1 MKSLKL
7 NRLIPVAA
15 MALALV
21 AGGAHAQ
28 RHPGM
33 GGPGMG
39 GPGMEGMMGGRAEHM
54 LDLVD
59 ATDAQRA
66 QIKTIMDAART
77 ELKTQHDALRSL
89 HEQGMT
95 LFTATNV
102 DAAAIE
108 ATRVKGSALHE
119 QISKRMSQ
127 AMIDVARVLTP
138 EQRAKLAAKMKARQ
152 ARMAEHMKSKSR
164 SGQ

>member
-1 MKSLKL
+1 MKSLNLK
-7 NRLIPVAA
+7 RLIPAAA

-21 AGGAHAQ
+21 AGGAQAQ

-33 GGPGMG
+33 GGPGM
-39 GPGMEGMMGGRAEHM
+39 MGGHVEHM

-59 ATDAQRA
+59 ATDAQRT
-66 QIKTIMDAART
+66 QIKTIMDTARN
-77 ELKTQHDALRSL
+77 ELKTSQDALRSL

-95 LFTATNV
+95 LFAATNV

-108 ATRVKGSALHE
+108 ALRVKGSALHE
-119 QISKRMSQ
+119 QVSKRMSQ

-138 EQRAKLAAKMKARQ
+138 EQRAKLAAKLKQRQ
-152 ARMAEHMKSKSR
+152 ARMAEHMKSR
-164 SGQ
+164 GGQ

>member
-1 MKSLKL
+1 MKSLNLK
-7 NRLIPVAA
+7 RLIPAAA

-21 AGGAHAQ
+21 AGGAQAQ

-33 GGPGMG
+33 GGPGMAG
-39 GPGMEGMMGGRAEHM
+39 GMMGGHVEHM

-59 ATDAQRA
+59 ATDAQRT
-66 QIKTIMDAART
+66 QIKTIMDTARS
-77 ELKTQHDALRSL
+77 ELKTTQDALRSL

-95 LFTATNV
+95 LFAATNV

-108 ATRVKGSALHE
+108 ALRVKGSALHE
-119 QISKRMSQ
+119 QVSKRMSQ

-138 EQRAKLAAKMKARQ
+138 EQRAKLAAKLKQRQ
-152 ARMAEHMKSKSR
+152 ARMAEHMKSR
-164 SGQ
+164 GGQ

>member
-1 MKSLKL
+1 MKSLNLK
-7 NRLIPVAA
+7 RLIPAAA

-21 AGGAHAQ
+21 AGGAQAQ

-33 GGPGMG
+33 GGPGM
-39 GPGMEGMMGGRAEHM
+39 MGGHVEHM

-59 ATDAQRA
+59 ATDAQRT
-66 QIKTIMDAART
+66 QIKTIMDTARN
-77 ELKTQHDALRSL
+77 ELKTSQDALRSL

-95 LFTATNV
+95 LFAATNV

-108 ATRVKGSALHE
+108 ALRVKGSALHE
-119 QISKRMSQ
+119 QVSMRMSQ

-138 EQRAKLAAKMKARQ
+138 EQRAKLAAKLKQRQ
-152 ARMAEHMKSKSR
+152 ARMAEHMKSR
-164 SGQ
+164 GGQ

>member
-1 MKSLKL
+1 MRSLKMKH
-7 NRLIPVAA
+7 LIPAAA

-21 AGGAHAQ
+21 TGAAQAQ

-39 GPGMEGMMGGRAEHM
+39 AMAGGLMGGHVEHM

-66 QIKTIMDAART
+66 QIKSIMDAARG
-77 ELKTQHDALRSL
+77 ELKTQHETLRSL
-89 HEQGMT
+89 HEQGLT
-95 LFTATNV
+95 LFSATNV

-108 ATRVKGSALHE
+108 ALRQKGSAVHE
-119 QISKRMSQ
+119 QVSRRMSQ

-138 EQRAKLAAKMKARQ
+138 EQRAKLAAKLKQRQ
-152 ARMAEHMKSKSR
+152 ARMAEHLKSR

>member
-15 MALALV
+15 LALALV

-28 RHPGM
+28 RHAGM

-39 GPGMEGMMGGRAEHM
+39 GRGMEGMMAGHM

-95 LFTATNV
+95 LFAASNV

-108 ATRVKGSALHE
+108 ALRVKGSALHE

-138 EQRAKLAAKMKARQ
+138 EQRAKMATKLKARQ
-152 ARMAEHMKSKSR
+152 ARMAEHMKSR
-164 SGQ
+164 GGQ

>member
-1 MKSLKL
+1 MRSLKL
-7 NRLIPVAA
+7 KHLIPAAA

-21 AGGAHAQ
+21 AGAAQAQ

-39 GPGMEGMMGGRAEHM
+39 TMAGGLMGGHVEHM

-66 QIKTIMDAART
+66 QIKSIMDAARS
-77 ELKTQHDALRSL
+77 ELKAQHETLRSL
-89 HEQGMT
+89 HEQGLT
-95 LFTATNV
+95 LFSATNV

-108 ATRVKGSALHE
+108 ALRQKGSAVHE
-119 QISKRMSQ
+119 QVSRRMSQ

-138 EQRAKLAAKMKARQ
+138 EQRAKLAAKLKQRQ
-152 ARMAEHMKSKSR
+152 ARMAERMKSR
-164 SGQ
+164 GGQ